1 MAVARRAPGRAL
13 SSSRTALIDGAD
25 RLRTPG
31 IDSYDGTGNRQYD
44 DELR

>member
-1 MAVARRAPGRAL
+1 MAVARRGPGRAL
-13 SSSRTALIDGAD
+13 SSSSTALINGAD

-31 IDSYDGTGNRQYD
+31 IDSYDGTGDRQYN